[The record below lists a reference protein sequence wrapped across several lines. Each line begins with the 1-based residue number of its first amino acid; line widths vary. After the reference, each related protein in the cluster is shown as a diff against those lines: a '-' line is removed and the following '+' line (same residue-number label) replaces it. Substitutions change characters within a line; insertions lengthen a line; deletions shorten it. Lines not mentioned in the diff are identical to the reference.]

1 MKIRNIQQYL
11 EGYSPSCSLEQLGTD
26 EEKFLETLYG
36 FGQEIDSTIRD
47 VASFASNSEEQL
59 FYEFVQNAFDAN
71 ADSLCFFLDK
81 DYLIVLNNG
90 EPFYTDRFEHKVKRL
105 RDGQLYNFLA
115 KGKSLKA
122 GDNSKSGEY
131 GQGSKLLYTLISDK
145 STASNKTQLLKAIK
159 ENKKGPYLIS
169 WGSPEQLSDFRFK
182 DPEWEYTDPYAA
194 KSDLLIAKI
203 LMTYYPIAPGV
214 NEKFFSKKE
223 YLQVRDAFERLVDP
237 KRNINRLSKGTA
249 IIVPLGQGQYEA
261 ISAKDNLK
269 KVSQRLGG
277 FAALTSDKAK
287 NSGKH
292 LDHIFVCGTEVE
304 MHTVKSLFINFDK
317 DDEHFEYQFAFNPS
331 FAKVETVNL
340 YKTLPIIQAHYGL
353 GFLVDSPNFELDSSR
368 QRINDTGKTRL
379 QLLEA
384 FTRLLDEIKRIQKFD
399 PDLFDLIYSCIVE
412 SQPLKNNSETQFI
425 SEPFYS
431 VFKPFI
437 KENVK
442 TEDGFYL
449 PLANVREDV
458 EGEPRIPLKSV
469 GISEIKWISEDI
481 SKGKLK
487 QRFELNDMESYSIDD
502 ILSDAEPN
510 NLSSWIKSLSKD
522 SYLSFHPYLLEH
534 FAFDDESSDA
544 KVFLTNK
551 GNVHSFD
558 TITDTSSM
566 VFFYRDKEEVCI
578 FDRCPELEYA
588 LGEIDYDSSNTD
600 NNEVVCIQKILK
612 HIEFFR
618 ASSSHVDVACNILDF
633 SHSNDRHSNTKEAI
647 QKHIPLFQNLNGD
660 YCTFSDLIAETPQ
673 GNAIL
678 APFCAAGYIPDG
690 FAKKWMISGEENMW
704 EWLCSNFDKVT
715 SLGDW
720 GEYHNKYL
728 DDITSLYESAG
739 KEHSED
745 RIHLYLDEDGVPI
758 EDKIFSIATN
768 RNLSAE
774 EYDQFSDFAQ
784 TKGYNIVARHFEKR
798 LSLAPFE
805 LEEAKVYDILDN
817 YAKVDSKL
825 FDIII
830 KLYSTILW
838 NYTIQP
844 DGYSFVL
851 RKEASRN
858 YICPI
863 TDIAADNILHKY
875 GYVRIDDRVASH
887 FKSSEL
893 DAFNLV
899 GDPKR
904 MKEIISESEDS
915 SLIALFPYVKLCND
929 EVIEQY
935 FRSFKSI
942 VIDSPVSEEDNKWQ
956 IIKFS
961 LSRIQAGQYQY
972 RQTLLSILFHKGGQL
987 PDTIKSN
994 KVIYNESV
1002 YDLYKLLGQIKE
1014 DNELTDSLAACLP
1027 DGDYFLKVLYSGK
1040 EETAEAEDVF
1050 NELKNMLLDVEQ
1062 LRFCLDYATHEED
1075 VNDTLKLSPKASLR
1089 EALAMI
1095 SRYQIKD
1102 FDNYLSLQNFDK
1114 DIQVLANNNLLLPEE
1129 RIPEILST
1137 WLTTDSIAPT
1147 LISGLIHETEP
1158 YIAFRQAFLDGT
1170 IFTNVGR
1177 VAEDMDRLE
1186 RTIKWIVNQG
1196 LEIEYLSNRYFNFHS
1211 LLFQLPEELEDLP
1224 MFRISGK
1231 TTEKNDGYFV
1241 PVLSVEYLPANG
1253 ALTELSNVLSDGNTR
1268 IIAKKSEVK
1277 SFFSTHKI
1285 YGYPDTNFIVN
1296 HGLSDRIRYQF
1307 RIAAEE
1313 KEYTEVSNN
1322 FYSKWRTLPS
1332 SEGVRI
1338 FTSSSPVGTIFSIT
1352 EEPSHNVVLDVKSH
1366 DNLYGYNSELKHV
1379 IIQHPNRERL
1389 TEMKTLE
1396 EASKSIEF
1404 FKNPFIALQGL
1415 YIDMMEDLTPDEMAM
1430 VIANKDKLNNLLE
1443 DMSTDDE
1450 DTPESKVRKLIGY
1463 IGEQIYKIY
1472 LEKNQVEYEYS
1483 AEKGVGEYDFKL
1495 PGSPDIYVDVKTNLY
1510 SFVDSA
1516 VPFYIHKTQNKFMQ
1530 QHPESQYRIV
1540 RISLTDIRLKKEYE
1554 HIRGYF
1560 GAEEDFEMNE
1570 ELRSRCQKIARD
1582 YWRGAKIKEFD
1593 AASPEYGIRIERKK

>member
-1 MKIRNIQQYL
+1 MKIRDIQQYL
-11 EGYSPSCSLEQLGTD
+11 EGYSPLCSIEKLGTD

-71 ADSLCFFLDK
+71 ADSLCFFLDEN
-81 DYLIVLNNG
+81 YLIVLNNG
-90 EPFYTDRFEHKVKRL
+90 EPFFTDKFDHKSKRL

-122 GDNSKSGEY
+122 GDNTKSGEY

-159 ENKKGPYLIS
+159 DNRKGPYLIS
-169 WGSPEQLSDFRFK
+169 WGSPEQLSDFRFR

-194 KSDLLIAKI
+194 QSDLLVTKI

-214 NEKFFSKKE
+214 DETYFSKNE
-223 YLQVRDAFERLVDP
+223 FLQIRDAFERLVDP
-237 KRNINRLSKGTA
+237 KKNINRLSKGTA

-269 KVSQRLGG
+269 KVTQRLGG
-277 FAALTSDKAK
+277 FAALTSDKVK

-317 DDEHFEYQFAFNPS
+317 DDEYFEYQFAFNPS
-331 FAKVETVNL
+331 FAKIETVNL

-379 QLLEA
+379 QLTEA
-384 FTRLLDEIKRIQKFD
+384 FTQLLEQIKKIQKTD
-399 PDLFDLIYSCIVE
+399 PALFDLIYTCIVE
-412 SQPLKNNSETQFI
+412 SQPLKNNSESLFI
-425 SEPFYS
+425 SEPFYA

-442 TEDGFYL
+442 TEDGSYL
-449 PLANVREDV
+449 PLENVREDV
-458 EGEPRIPLKSV
+458 EGEPRIPLHEV
-469 GISEIKWISEDI
+469 GIDNIKWISEDI

-487 QRFELNDMESYSIDD
+487 QRFELTDMQSYPIED
-502 ILSDAEPN
+502 IFADAQVEK
-510 NLSSWIKSLSKD
+510 LSSWIKTLSKET
-522 SYLSFHPYLLEH
+522 YLSIHPYLLDS
-534 FAFDDESSDA
+534 FASYDTDCH
-544 KVFLTNK
+544 VFLTSK
-551 GNVHSFD
+551 GNVLSYSD
-558 TITDTSSM
+558 IISTQSKA
-566 VFFYRDKEEVCI
+566 FFYRDNDEISI
-578 FDRCPELEYA
+578 FDRCPDLEYA
-588 LGEIDYDSSNTD
+588 LGAIDINESPTD
-600 NNEVVCIQKILK
+600 NNEVISLHKIVNN
-612 HIEFFR
+612 IDFFR
-618 ASSSHVDVACNILDF
+618 ASSSHIDVACNIIEF
-633 SHSNDRHSNTKEAI
+633 CSNGDRYNNIENAI
-647 QKHIPLFQNLNGD
+647 RNHIPLFQNLNGD
-660 YCTFSDLIAETPQ
+660 YCVFSDLIGEVPQ
-673 GNAIL
+673 GNAVL
-678 APFCAAGYIPDG
+678 STFCAAGYIPDC
-690 FAKKWMISGEENMW
+690 FAKNWMITGDEEIW
-704 EWLCSNFDKVT
+704 DWLRKNTDKVT
-715 SLGDW
+715 ALGDW
-720 GEYHNKYL
+720 GEYHSKYL
-728 DDITSLYESAG
+728 DDIKALYENAG
-739 KEHSED
+739 EGHSEE
-745 RIHLYLDEDGVPI
+745 RIQIYLDEDGIPV

-774 EYDQFSDFAQ
+774 EYDLFSDFAQ
-784 TKGYNIVARHFEKR
+784 TKGYNIVARKFENR
-798 LSLAPFE
+798 LTSAPFE
-805 LEEAKVYDILDN
+805 LEKAEVSDILDD

-830 KLYSTILW
+830 KLYNTILW
-838 NYTIQP
+838 NYTVQP

-851 RKEASRN
+851 RKENSRN

-863 TDIAADNILHKY
+863 TDVNADSILHKH
-875 GYVRIDDRVASH
+875 GYVRIDDSVASH
-887 FKSSEL
+887 FKPTDLEV
-893 DAFNLV
+893 FNLV
-899 GDPKR
+899 GNPKK

-935 FRSFKSI
+935 FRSFESI
-942 VIDSPVSEEDNKWQ
+942 EINSPVSEEDNRWQ
-956 IIKFS
+956 IIKFA

-972 RQTLLSILFHKGGQL
+972 RQSLLSILYHNGGQL

-1027 DGDYFLKVLYSGK
+1027 EGDYFLKVLYSGK

-1050 NELKNMLLDVEQ
+1050 DELKNMLLDVEQ

-1075 VNDTLKLSPKASLR
+1075 VDDTLTLSPKTSLR
-1089 EALAMI
+1089 EALTMI
-1095 SRYQIKD
+1095 SRYQFKD
-1102 FDNYLSLQNFDK
+1102 FDNYLDLENFDK
-1114 DIQVLANNNLLLPEE
+1114 DIQVLADNNLLLPEE
-1129 RIPEILST
+1129 RIPEIIRT

-1147 LISGLIHETEP
+1147 LISGLLHETEP
-1158 YIAFRQAFLDGT
+1158 YIAFRQAYLDDSM
-1170 IFTNVGR
+1170 FMNVGR
-1177 VAEDMDRLE
+1177 ISEDSDRLE
-1186 RTIKWIVNQG
+1186 RTIKWIVNQR
-1196 LEIEYLSNRYFNFHS
+1196 LEIEYPSNRYFNFHS
-1211 LLFQLPEELEDLP
+1211 LLFQLPEEMEDIP

-1231 TTEKNDGYFV
+1231 TAEKGDGYFV
-1241 PVLSVEYLPANG
+1241 PVLSIEYLPANG

-1268 IIAKKSEVK
+1268 IIAKKPEVK
-1277 SFFSTHKI
+1277 EFFSTHKI

-1296 HGLSDRIRYQF
+1296 HGLSDRTRYQF

-1313 KEYTEVSNN
+1313 KEYTELSNKI
-1322 FYSKWRTLPS
+1322 YTQWRTLPS

-1338 FTSSSPVGTIFSIT
+1338 FTSPSPVGTIFSIT
-1352 EEPSHNVVLDVKSH
+1352 EEPSHDVVLDVKSH

-1379 IIQHPNRERL
+1379 IIQHPNQERL

-1415 YIDMMEDLTPDEMAM
+1415 YIDMMEDLTPEEMAM
-1430 VIANKDKLNNLLE
+1430 VVANKDKLNNLLE

-1450 DTPESKVRKLIGY
+1450 NTPESKVRKLIGY
-1463 IGEQIYKIY
+1463 IGEQIYKLY

-1495 PGSPDIYVDVKTNLY
+1495 PGHPDIYVDVKTNLY

-1530 QHPESQYRIV
+1530 QHPEAQYRIV

-1554 HIRGYF
+1554 HLRGYF
-1560 GAEEDFEMNE
+1560 GAEEDFELNE
-1570 ELRSRCQKIARD
+1570 ELRSRCQKIAMD